1 MRPEEFLNLAK
12 THPECASVTI
22 PACIQYYDAA
32 GDAAYREFLL
42 DTAKNASLS
51 TGTATA
57 LFFAWKET
65 GDEMY
70 EKAILEE
77 GKKAFDI
84 LEDLAEVYKVHPF
97 FMAYDTAYAKKEHYA
112 NIVRIFK
119 NMDFSDNWNLASL
132 IDVISVMSPEI
143 YEHYRALQ
151 DLFRKKIKEN
161 VEHVGGWEKLNEQKP
176 IDRAIMGYVILSACA
191 NRTLLAEKYEEY
203 GLTIWESLKDLPEAW
218 DGSDIALMSMCME
231 LYAKVCRIQRA

>member
-12 THPECASVTI
+12 MHPECASMTI
-22 PACIQYYDAA
+22 PACIQYYDAVE
-32 GDAAYREFLL
+32 DAAYREFLL

-51 TGTATA
+51 TGTANA
-57 LFFAWKET
+57 LFFAWRET
-65 GDEMY
+65 RDEMY

-77 GKKAFDI
+77 GKKAFDV

-97 FMAYDTAYAKKEHYA
+97 FMAYDTVYAKKEHYA
-112 NIVRIFK
+112 DIVRIFET
-119 NMDFSDNWNLASL
+119 MDFSDHWNLAAL

-151 DLFRKKIKEN
+151 DLFRKKIKEA
-161 VEHVGGWEKLNEQKP
+161 VEHVGGWDRLNEQKP
-176 IDRAIMGYVILSACA
+176 MDRAITGYVILSACA

-203 GLTIWESLKDLPEAW
+203 ALLLWESLKNLPEAW
-218 DGSDIALMSMCME
+218 DGSDVALMSMCME
-231 LYAKVCRIQRA
+231 LYAKVCKMQRA